1 VRRIF
6 NLMKEVWL
14 NIGVEKTDTHE
25 RISVKALLD
34 SGVTEMLMNKEF
46 VAKRGFKLLKLERP
60 IQV

>member
-1 VRRIF
+1 M
-6 NLMKEVWL
+6 MKEVWL